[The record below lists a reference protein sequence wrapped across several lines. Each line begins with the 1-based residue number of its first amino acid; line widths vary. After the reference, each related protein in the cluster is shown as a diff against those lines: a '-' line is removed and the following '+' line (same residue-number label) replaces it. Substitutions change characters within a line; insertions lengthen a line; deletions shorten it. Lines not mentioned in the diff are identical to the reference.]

1 MEVGVLRLRRGE
13 GALNRRIGVEDPRLY
28 GGGRRVLRV
37 RGYRLKCGFLSFRG
51 PEAPRQAEGLLP
63 PPTWRRA
70 GGASGLAPT
79 WPRHGGWGGGV
90 PCPLARRVPRA
101 GQRPRPRPGEG
112 RPGGGAERRLGPSLR
127 GPLPSSP
134 GIVTST
140 SGWNLRGDL
149 RAVMRLLGGTVCLD
163 PQQTPSWDQGI
174 CLGIRPGFVHSCVG
188 TGGRRRI
195 GSLWDPSYPP
205 VSCLWILPLFGSWGD
220 GACPCD
226 LPLVDGGASS

>member
-1 MEVGVLRLRRGE
+1 MLR
-13 GALNRRIGVEDPRLY
+13 I
-28 GGGRRVLRV
+28 
-37 RGYRLKCGFLSFRG
+37 RGYRLKCGFPSFRG
-51 PEAPRQAEGLLP
+51 PEAPGRAKGLLP
-63 PPTWRRA
+63 TPTWRRA

-112 RPGGGAERRLGPSLR
+112 RPGGGAERRHGPSLR

-134 GIVTST
+134 GIVTGT
-140 SGWNLRGDL
+140 SGWNLTWGPPRNNEALGRGSVFRPSTNPFLGPGHLL
-149 RAVMRLLGGTVCLD
+149 RHRSRFRALLRWDWRKMRNWFPLGS
-163 PQQTPSWDQGI
+163 PTP
-174 CLGIRPGFVHSCVG
+174 
-188 TGGRRRI
+188 T
-195 GSLWDPSYPP
+195 P
-205 VSCLWILPLFGSWGD
+205 VSCLLILPLFGSWGD